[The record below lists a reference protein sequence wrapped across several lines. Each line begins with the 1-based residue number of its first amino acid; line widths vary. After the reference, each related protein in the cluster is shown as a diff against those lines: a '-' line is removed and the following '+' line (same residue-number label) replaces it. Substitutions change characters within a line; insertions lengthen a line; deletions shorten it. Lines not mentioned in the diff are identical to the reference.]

1 MHLENQ
7 IVYTVVCSS
16 KYSSLRVLYIL
27 IAAVI
32 LTSFWIIQV

>member
-1 MHLENQ
+1 MRLENQ
-7 IVYTVVCSS
+7 
-16 KYSSLRVLYIL
+16 YSSLRVLYIL